1 MQLDESIGA
10 SASVDQIMVSV
21 RRRMFLGLGIGAAA
35 TAVGVS
41 IVGDAPRANAAVQ
54 PYNPWADYRITGTWR
69 EHAEYSQGGIDYP
82 LAYGTDLVA
91 PAAGT
96 LRTSGGSGEFAAG
109 WVGTAGRRSILIL
122 DTPINRVLAAESVP
136 PEAAGPMVAIVVQHQ
151 AQFGSA
157 GHKEVGEY
165 IGKSGA
171 SVDGNDNGGDTHLHV
186 HGLDA
191 QGRRVDMTKFI
202 TNTVGNVPVS
212 PIETITMEDD
222 DMAMAVVCEETGAAS
237 DKWIAIF
244 GGGLLYQEI
253 APSNRGYWNV
263 FQSSMNKILAQ
274 RKANYSFEAV
284 RVTQAE
290 YTNIKSAF
298 EKMR

>member
-1 MQLDESIGA
+1 
-10 SASVDQIMVSV
+10 
-21 RRRMFLGLGIGAAA
+21 
-35 TAVGVS
+35 
-41 IVGDAPRANAAVQ
+41 
-54 PYNPWADYRITGTWR
+54 
-69 EHAEYSQGGIDYP
+69 
-82 LAYGTDLVA
+82 
-91 PAAGT
+91 
-96 LRTSGGSGEFAAG
+96 
-109 WVGTAGRRSILIL
+109 
-122 DTPINRVLAAESVP
+122 
-136 PEAAGPMVAIVVQHQ
+136 
-151 AQFGSA
+151 
-157 GHKEVGEY
+157 
-165 IGKSGA
+165 
-171 SVDGNDNGGDTHLHV
+171 
-186 HGLDA
+186 
-191 QGRRVDMTKFI
+191 
-202 TNTVGNVPVS
+202 
-212 PIETITMEDD
+212 MEDD